1 MPMTRFSWMSA
12 AIAAAALAACSRAH
26 SRDAR
31 TPAFVELPLDSIMKT
46 LGPDVAK
53 NGATVA
59 CGGNDSFAA
68 PRFDRVCS
76 LEFTAPQR
84 DSEVV
89 ADIVMR
95 LRDLAPRRG
104 VRVTGWTR
112 DAGGVESLS
121 YEMPSANG
129 WIVVVSLKPR
139 RTNLD
144 LFLVT
149 GHEVDR
155 SSRISLFRDD

>member
-12 AIAAAALAACSRAH
+12 AIAATALAACSRAH
-26 SRDAR
+26 ARDAR
-31 TPAFVELPLDSIMKT
+31 TPVFVALPLDSIVKT

-53 NGATVA
+53 NAATVA
-59 CGGNDSFAA
+59 CGGNASFTAR
-68 PRFDRVCS
+68 RFDRVCS

-89 ADIVMR
+89 AAIVMR

-112 DAGGVESLS
+112 DDPLVESLS
-121 YEMPSANG
+121 YEAPSANG
-129 WIVVVSLKPR
+129 WIVVASLKPR
-139 RTNLD
+139 RTDLD
-144 LFLVT
+144 HFLVT
-149 GHEVDR
+149 VHEVDR
-155 SSRISLFRDD
+155 PSRISLF

>member
-1 MPMTRFSWMSA
+1 MTRFSWISA

-26 SRDAR
+26 ARDAR
-31 TPAFVELPLDSIMKT
+31 TPAFVELPLDSIVKT

-68 PRFDRVCS
+68 RIFDRVCS
-76 LEFTAPQR
+76 LEFTAPHR

-89 ADIVMR
+89 AAIVMR

-112 DAGGVESLS
+112 DDAAGVESLN
-121 YEMPSANG
+121 YETPSANG
-129 WIVVVSLKPR
+129 WIGVASLKPR

-144 LFLVT
+144 HFLVT
-149 GHEVDR
+149 VHEVDR
-155 SSRISLFRDD
+155 SSRISLF